1 MDINAISQLSPIRT
15 QNVQSVQT
23 PAEVTKG
30 FSSFLS
36 DALNDVN
43 QAQVASSRMQD
54 AYATGNVEL
63 HQVTIASQ
71 KASVMLDLT
80 MQVRNKV
87 IESYQEIMRMSI

>member
-15 QNVQSVQT
+15 QNLQSVQT

>member
-15 QNVQSVQT
+15 QTVQNVQT

-30 FSSFLS
+30 FSSFLT
-36 DALNDVN
+36 DALNQVN
-43 QAQVASSRMQD
+43 EAQVASSRMQD

-63 HQVTIASQ
+63 HQVMIASQ
-71 KASVMLDLT
+71 KASVMLEMT

>member
-1 MDINAISQLSPIRT
+1 MDINAISQISPIRT
-15 QNVQSVQT
+15 QTVQSVQT

-36 DALNDVN
+36 EALQDVN

>member
-1 MDINAISQLSPIRT
+1 MDINAISQLRPIRT